1 MISRISAWMKGSGS
15 TGLRLP
21 WRMFWV
27 GLAVRVL
34 YITIG
39 HSYHFRTFQDHF
51 QFGWEVGRIARA
63 LVTGYGYADPFTG
76 HTGPTAWSPPLYPLL
91 LAGVFKLCG
100 IYTPLSA
107 WAILTLNSIFSA
119 ATAPAVY
126 EIAKRCY
133 TNRTANPTRSVSLW
147 SGWLWAL
154 YPAASQY
161 AVHWV
166 WETSLTTCLFAWTLV
181 ITLRVRA
188 IGDPTPDIPTETPG
202 KNIAL
207 WAIFGILWAMIF
219 LCNPTLTLFLPICG
233 LWMLLGRTEKVVTSD
248 RVPHPS
254 RLLRWVGTY
263 KFRAALAKATLSAL
277 IFLAC
282 IAPWVYRNETAFHAF
297 IPSRSNFGAEL
308 YHSMLPEH
316 DGFPWGITV
325 SFVANDPEYLNYK
338 ALGEIAYVQQKN
350 ELAHALI
357 HAHPQRFAAYA
368 LKRVYF
374 FWVGVP
380 HPIEKGWNGWFV
392 EIIREM
398 NFCVLSLAGLMGL
411 ALSLHRRIPAARLF
425 AWAFLLLP
433 IPYYFITSGARFR
446 HPLEP
451 LICILAVYLFQST
464 TPRSSTT
471 RPNEMRSQ

>member
-107 WAILTLNSIFSA
+107 WAILALNSIFSA

-133 TNRTANPTRSVSLW
+133 DNRTTNPTRSVALW

>member
-1 MISRISAWMKGSGS
+1 
-15 TGLRLP
+15 
-21 WRMFWV
+21 
-27 GLAVRVL
+27 
-34 YITIG
+34 
-39 HSYHFRTFQDHF
+39 
-51 QFGWEVGRIARA
+51 
-63 LVTGYGYADPFTG
+63 
-76 HTGPTAWSPPLYPLL
+76 
-91 LAGVFKLCG
+91 
-100 IYTPLSA
+100 
-107 WAILTLNSIFSA
+107 
-119 ATAPAVY
+119 
-126 EIAKRCY
+126 
-133 TNRTANPTRSVSLW
+133 
-147 SGWLWAL
+147 
-154 YPAASQY
+154 
-161 AVHWV
+161 
-166 WETSLTTCLFAWTLV
+166 
-181 ITLRVRA
+181 
-188 IGDPTPDIPTETPG
+188 
-202 KNIAL
+202 
-207 WAIFGILWAMIF
+207 
-219 LCNPTLTLFLPICG
+219 
-233 LWMLLGRTEKVVTSD
+233 MLLGRTEKVVTSD

-277 IFLAC
+277 IFLVC
-282 IAPWVYRNETAFHAF
+282 IAPWIYRNGKAFHAL

-308 YHSMLPEH
+308 YQSMLPEH

-325 SFVANDPEYLNYK
+325 SFVANDPEYLSYK

-357 HAHPQRFAAYA
+357 HTHPQRFAAYA
-368 LKRVYF
+368 LKRIYF

-411 ALSLHRRIPAARLF
+411 AFSLHRRIPAARLF

-471 RPNEMRSQ
+471 RTNEMRSQ

>member
-1 MISRISAWMKGSGS
+1 MISRIVAWMKGSS

-21 WRMFWV
+21 WRMFWI

-39 HSYHFRTFQDHF
+39 HSYHFRALQDHF

-76 HTGPTAWSPPLYPLL
+76 HTGPTAWAPPLYPLL

-107 WAILTLNSIFSA
+107 WAILTLNSLFSA
-119 ATAPAVY
+119 AIAPAVY
-126 EIAKRCY
+126 EIATRCY
-133 TNRTANPTRSVSLW
+133 DTTSPNPNRSVALW

-181 ITLRVRA
+181 IALRVRG
-188 IGDPTPDIPTETPG
+188 IGDQTTPTSSPHAPRKDTT
-202 KNIAL
+202 L
-207 WAIFGILWAMIF
+207 WAIFAVLWAMIF
-219 LCNPTLTLFLPICG
+219 LSNPTPVLFLPICG
-233 LWMLLGRTEKVVTSD
+233 LWMLFGRTEKVATND

-282 IAPWVYRNETAFHAF
+282 ITPWVYRNAEAFHAF

-308 YHSMLPEH
+308 YQSMLPEH

-325 SFVANDPEYLNYK
+325 SFVENDPEYLSYK
-338 ALGEIAYVQQKN
+338 ALGEIAYVQHKN

-374 FWVGVP
+374 YWVGVP
-380 HPIEKGWNGWFV
+380 HPIEQGWNGWFV

-398 NFCVLSLAGLMGL
+398 NFCFLSLAGLMGL

-433 IPYYFITSGARFR
+433 VPYYFITSGARFR

-464 TPRSSTT
+464 TPRRTT
-471 RPNEMRSQ
+471 KTNEMRSQ

>member
-1 MISRISAWMKGSGS
+1 MTNSISRISAWMKGSGS
-15 TGLRLP
+15 TSLRLP

-34 YITIG
+34 YITIA

-107 WAILTLNSIFSA
+107 WAILTINSIFSA

-133 TNRTANPTRSVSLW
+133 DNRTANPARSVALW

-166 WETSLTTCLFAWTLV
+166 WETSLTTCLFAWTIV
-181 ITLRVRA
+181 IALRIRA
-188 IGDPTPDIPTETPG
+188 IGDRPSIPSPPVEIPRRTTT
-202 KNIAL
+202 L
-207 WAIFGILWAMIF
+207 WAIFGVLWAMIF
-219 LCNPTLTLFLPICG
+219 LTNPTLVLFLPICG
-233 LWMLLGRTEKVVTSD
+233 LWMLFGSPT
-248 RVPHPS
+248 PS
-254 RLLRWVGTY
+254 RTLTQ
-263 KFRAALAKATLSAL
+263 AALAAVL
-277 IFLAC
+277 FLVC
-282 IAPWVYRNETAFHAF
+282 IAPWVYRNGKAFHAF
-297 IPSRSNFGAEL
+297 ILSRSNFGAEL

-325 SFVANDPEYLNYK
+325 SFVANNPEYLSYK

-357 HAHPQRFAAYA
+357 QAHPQRFIGYA

-374 FWVGVP
+374 YWVGVP

-398 NFCVLSLAGLMGL
+398 NFCFLSIAGLMGL
-411 ALSLHRRIPAARLF
+411 ALSLHRRIPAAHLF

-464 TPRSSTT
+464 TPRQSVTNKLSPT
-471 RPNEMRSQ
+471 

>member
-1 MISRISAWMKGSGS
+1 MTSKISRIVAWMKGGES
-15 TGLRLP
+15 TGLRVP

-34 YITIG
+34 YITLA
-39 HSYHFRTFQDHF
+39 HSYHFRTFLDHF

-63 LVTGYGYADPFTG
+63 LATGHGYADPFTG
-76 HTGPTAWSPPLYPLL
+76 HTGSTAWSPPLYPLM
-91 LAGVFKLCG
+91 LAGVFKLFG

-107 WAILTLNSIFSA
+107 WAILVVNSIFSA
-119 ATAPAVY
+119 AIAPAVY
-126 EIAKRCY
+126 EIAARCY
-133 TNRTANPTRSVSLW
+133 DVRSSNPNRSVALW

-166 WETSLTTCLFAWTLV
+166 WETSVTAGLFAWTLV
-181 ITLRVRA
+181 LALRIRG
-188 IGDPTPDIPTETPG
+188 IGDQPATTAAPTPAPRKTT
-202 KNIAL
+202 AL
-207 WAIFGILWAMIF
+207 WAVFGILWAMIY
-219 LCNPTLTLFLPICG
+219 LSNPTLVLFLPICG
-233 LWMLLGRTEKVVTSD
+233 IWMLLGTRGKAATND
-248 RVPHPS
+248 RAPHPS
-254 RLLRWVGTY
+254 RFLRWVGTY
-263 KFRAALAKATLSAL
+263 KFRAAIARAALAAILFL
-277 IFLAC
+277 IC
-282 IAPWVYRNETAFHAF
+282 IAPWIYRNWLAFHAF

-308 YHSMLPEH
+308 YQSMLPEH
-316 DGFPWGITV
+316 EGFPWGITV
-325 SFVANDPEYLNYK
+325 SFVENDPEYLSYK
-338 ALGEIAYVQQKN
+338 VLGEISYVQQKS

-357 HAHPQRFAAYA
+357 QAHPRRFVDYA

-380 HPIEKGWNGWFV
+380 HPMEKGLKGWFV
-392 EIIREM
+392 EIVREM
-398 NFCVLSLAGLMGL
+398 DFCFLSLAGLMGL
-411 ALSLHRRIPAARLF
+411 ALSLYRRIPAAGLF

-464 TPRSSTT
+464 TPR
-471 RPNEMRSQ
+471 RPPAMSP

>member
-1 MISRISAWMKGSGS
+1 MSRASWIARIVSWIKGDT

-27 GLAVRVL
+27 GLAVRIL
-34 YITIG
+34 YITLA
-39 HSYHFRTFQDHF
+39 HSYHFRTFLDHF
-51 QFGWEVGRIARA
+51 QFGWEDGRIARA

-107 WAILTLNSIFSA
+107 WTILSLNSIFSA

-133 TNRTANPTRSVSLW
+133 GPSRANPNRSVALW
-147 SGWLWAL
+147 SGWLWAF

-181 ITLRVRA
+181 VALRIRNIANRAADTTL
-188 IGDPTPDIPTETPG
+188 PTEAAANTT
-202 KNIAL
+202 IL

-219 LCNPTLTLFLPICG
+219 LSNPTLVLFLPICG
-233 LWMLLGRTEKVVTSD
+233 LWILFGNANSARSLSQ
-248 RVPHPS
+248 
-254 RLLRWVGTY
+254 
-263 KFRAALAKATLSAL
+263 AALAAIL
-277 IFLAC
+277 FLAC
-282 IAPWVYRNETAFHAF
+282 IAPWVYRNSTVFHAF
-297 IPSRSNFGAEL
+297 IPARGNLGAEL
-308 YHSMLPEH
+308 YQSMLPEH
-316 DGFPWGITV
+316 EGFPWGITV
-325 SFVANDPEYLNYK
+325 SFVENDPEYLSYK
-338 ALGEIAYVQQKN
+338 ALGEVAYVQHKN
-350 ELAHALI
+350 EQAHALI
-357 HAHPQRFAAYA
+357 ATHPHRFADYA

-374 FWVGVP
+374 YWVGVP
-380 HPIEKGWNGWFV
+380 HPIEKGWNGRFV

-398 NFCVLSLAGLMGL
+398 NFCFLSLAGLMGL
-411 ALSLHRRIPAARLF
+411 ALSVHRRIPAAKLF
-425 AWAFLLLP
+425 ACAFVLLP

-451 LICILAVYLFQST
+451 LICILTVYLFQST
-464 TPRSSTT
+464 TPRTSATKT
-471 RPNEMRSQ
+471 EANPAQ

>member
-1 MISRISAWMKGSGS
+1 MISRIVAWMRGSS

-21 WRMFWV
+21 WRMFWI

-39 HSYHFRTFQDHF
+39 HSYHFRALQDHF

-76 HTGPTAWSPPLYPLL
+76 HTGPTAWAPPLYPLL

-107 WAILTLNSIFSA
+107 WAILTLNSLFSA
-119 ATAPAVY
+119 AIAPAVY
-126 EIAKRCY
+126 EIATRCY
-133 TNRTANPTRSVSLW
+133 DTTSPNPNRSVALW

-166 WETSLTTCLFAWTLV
+166 WETSLTACLFAWTLV
-181 ITLRVRA
+181 IALRIRA
-188 IGDPTPDIPTETPG
+188 VGTQATTSAFPPEAPRGTTT
-202 KNIAL
+202 L
-207 WAIFGILWAMIF
+207 WAIFGVLWAMIF
-219 LCNPTLTLFLPICG
+219 LTNPTLVLFLPICG
-233 LWMLLGRTEKVVTSD
+233 LWMLFDSENPARSLSQ
-248 RVPHPS
+248 
-254 RLLRWVGTY
+254 
-263 KFRAALAKATLSAL
+263 AAFAGI
-277 IFLAC
+277 IFLIC
-282 IAPWVYRNETAFHAF
+282 ITPWVYRNAEAFHAF

-308 YHSMLPEH
+308 YQSMLPEH

-325 SFVANDPEYLNYK
+325 SFVENDPEYLSYK

-374 FWVGVP
+374 YWVGVP
-380 HPIEKGWNGWFV
+380 HPIEQGWNGWFV

-398 NFCVLSLAGLMGL
+398 NFCFLSLAGLMGL

-433 IPYYFITSGARFR
+433 VPYYFITSGARFR

-464 TPRSSTT
+464 TPRRTT
-471 RPNEMRSQ
+471 KTNEMRSQ

>member
-1 MISRISAWMKGSGS
+1 MTNSISRISAWMKGSGS
-15 TGLRLP
+15 TSLRLP

-34 YITIG
+34 YITLG

-100 IYTPLSA
+100 IYAPLSA
-107 WAILTLNSIFSA
+107 WTILTINSIFSA

-133 TNRTANPTRSVSLW
+133 NNRTANPTRSVALW

-181 ITLRVRA
+181 IALRVRA
-188 IGDPTPDIPTETPG
+188 IGDPTTTPDIPTETPS
-202 KNIAL
+202 KNITL
-207 WAIFGILWAMIF
+207 WAIFGVLWAMIF
-219 LCNPTLTLFLPICG
+219 LCNPTLTLFLPVCG
-233 LWMLLGRTEKVVTSD
+233 LWMLFGTST
-248 RVPHPS
+248 PS
-254 RLLRWVGTY
+254 R
-263 KFRAALAKATLSAL
+263 TLSQAAFAAVL
-277 IFLAC
+277 FLVC
-282 IAPWVYRNETAFHAF
+282 VAPWVYRNAKAFHAF

-316 DGFPWGITV
+316 NGFPWGITV
-325 SFVANDPEYLNYK
+325 AFVANDPEYLSYK
-338 ALGEIAYVQQKN
+338 ALGEIAYVQQKS

-357 HAHPQRFAAYA
+357 QAHPQRFVGYA
-368 LKRVYF
+368 FKRVYF
-374 FWVGVP
+374 YWIGVP

-398 NFCVLSLAGLMGL
+398 NFCFLSLAGLMGL
-411 ALSLHRRIPAARLF
+411 ALSLHRRIPAAHLF
-425 AWAFLLLP
+425 AWAFVLLP

-451 LICILAVYLFQST
+451 LICILAVYLFQSA
-464 TPRSSTT
+464 TPRSSTIRT
-471 RPNEMRSQ
+471 NEMRSQ

>member
-1 MISRISAWMKGSGS
+1 MTNSISRISAWMKGSGS

-133 TNRTANPTRSVSLW
+133 DNSAYDNSTANPNRSVALW

-166 WETSLTTCLFAWTLV
+166 WETSLTTCLFAWTL
-181 ITLRVRA
+181 IIALRVRA
-188 IGDPTPDIPTETPG
+188 IGDPTPTPNLPAETPN

-207 WAIFGILWAMIF
+207 WAIFGVLWAMIF

-233 LWMLLGRTEKVVTSD
+233 LWMLFGTST
-248 RVPHPS
+248 PS
-254 RLLRWVGTY
+254 RTLSQ
-263 KFRAALAKATLSAL
+263 ATLAAVL
-277 IFLAC
+277 FLVC
-282 IAPWVYRNETAFHAF
+282 IAPWVYRNGKAFHAF

-308 YHSMLPEH
+308 YQSMLPEH

-325 SFVANDPEYLNYK
+325 SFVANDPEYLTYK

-357 HAHPQRFAAYA
+357 QAHPRRFAGYA

-374 FWVGVP
+374 YWVGVP

-411 ALSLHRRIPAARLF
+411 ALSLHRRIPTARLV

-464 TPRSSTT
+464 TPRQSVTNKLSPT
-471 RPNEMRSQ
+471 